1 MNEQQS
7 SGPAIRKCS
16 PGVFSAEARRYANAD
31 DVTHERVKELF
42 QHNVKDWEKPSADW
56 GILSRVRHALLRD
69 WKALYGKAGA
79 K

>member
-31 DVTHERVKELF
+31 DATFEKLRQLF
-42 QHNVKDWEKPSADW
+42 AHNEKAWAADPECW
-56 GILSRVRHALLRD
+56 GILKVARHSLLRS
-69 WKALYGKAGA
+69 WRSTFGKVR
-79 K
+79 